1 VTKPGEAS
9 LEDWLAQSF
18 GAKEEPSNEAA
29 SGEASPQVELPTVA
43 HPVTPPPLVEPPEP
57 TLGPPTVV
65 LGEPFTP
72 TVAAEAPTEVFAAPA
87 GGALDDLFGEQQFRD
102 YEAEPIASENPFAA
116 RRPAEA
122 TADAAEGGVSPTQK
136 KLMWAAGSVVAVLAL
151 VALFMVGTKMPGLA
165 GSPQAASGVAEDSG
179 DTAGALPPGQYAWD
193 LLRGGECLDSYS
205 GAWSDT
211 FTVVDC
217 GADHSAQLVHRGIVP
232 LPETGADP
240 FPGVAALDAQLQPLC
255 TAATVVD
262 YEAAG
267 AYSDIQVE
275 ATFPATEQAW
285 NEGRRDFHCFVSR
298 ASGEPISG
306 SLAAQPDA
314 EG

>member
-1 VTKPGEAS
+1 VTERGEAS
-9 LEDWLAQSF
+9 LEDWLAESF
-18 GAKEEPSNEAA
+18 GAKEEPPA
-29 SGEASPQVELPTVA
+29 
-43 HPVTPPPLVEPPEP
+43 LVEPPEP
-57 TLGPPTVV
+57 TFGPPTVA
-65 LGEPFTP
+65 LGESFTP
-72 TVAAEAPTEVFAAPA
+72 TVAVEAPTVAFADPLMSASSTVTTPDLPTEVFAAPA

-102 YEAEPIASENPFAA
+102 YEAEPVVSENPFAA
-116 RRPAEA
+116 RRQAEA
-122 TADAAEGGVSPTQK
+122 TAQETEGGISSTQK

-151 VALFMVGTKMPGLA
+151 VALFMVGTKMPGIV
-165 GSPQAASGVAEDSG
+165 GSPQTATTISDDSV
-179 DTAGALPPGQYAWD
+179 DTAAALPPGQYPWD
-193 LLRGGECLDSYS
+193 LLRGGECLESYS
-205 GAWSDT
+205 GAWSET

-255 TAATVVD
+255 TAATVLD

-275 ATFPATEQAW
+275 ASFPATEQAW
-285 NEGRRDFHCFVSR
+285 NEGRRDFQCFISR
-298 ASGEPISG
+298 VSGEPISG
-306 SLAAQPDA
+306 SLAAKPDA

>member
-1 VTKPGEAS
+1 MTKPGEAS
-9 LEDWLAQSF
+9 LEDWLAESF
-18 GAKEEPSNEAA
+18 GAKEE
-29 SGEASPQVELPTVA
+29 
-43 HPVTPPPLVEPPEP
+43 PPPLVEPPEP
-57 TLGPPTVV
+57 TFGPPTVA
-65 LGEPFTP
+65 LGESFTP
-72 TVAAEAPTEVFAAPA
+72 TVAAEAPTVALADPLVSESSTAPPDLPTEVFAAPA

-116 RRPAEA
+116 RRTTEA
-122 TADAAEGGVSPTQK
+122 TAQGAEGGVSSTQK
-136 KLMWAAGSVVAVLAL
+136 KLMWAAGAVVAVLAL
-151 VALFMVGTKMPGLA
+151 VALFMVGTKMPGLV
-165 GSPQAASGVAEDSG
+165 GSPQASGIGAEDTA
-179 DTAGALPPGQYAWD
+179 DTVGPLPPGQYSWD

-211 FTVVDC
+211 FPVVDC
-217 GADHSAQLVHRGIVP
+217 GTDHSAQLVHRGIVP
-232 LPETGADP
+232 LPETGADS

-255 TAATVVD
+255 AAATVLD

-275 ATFPATEQAW
+275 TSFPATEQAW

-314 EG
+314 ED